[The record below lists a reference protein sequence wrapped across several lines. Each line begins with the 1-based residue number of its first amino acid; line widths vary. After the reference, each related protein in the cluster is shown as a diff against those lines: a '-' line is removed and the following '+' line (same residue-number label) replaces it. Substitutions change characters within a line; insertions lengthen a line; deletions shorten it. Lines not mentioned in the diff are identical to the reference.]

1 MIQITRSFVAAASAI
16 CLAVACSPAGGQSTA
31 EPGATQTDAGYLDI
45 VTFSEENGS
54 VLIGNPEAEVE
65 LVEYASLTCG
75 HCKDFHIDVLT
86 SIKKDYIATGK
97 IRFVF
102 QEFPTPPV
110 EIALAGFALARC
122 SGESGYLGTLDD
134 FFGSQDEIFNAGRA
148 GTIGP
153 ALIELGERNGI
164 KEADFENC
172 ITNQNYRRAVSESVN
187 YGQTQ
192 SVQSTPSLF
201 LNGEKLETAESRT
214 AAGLAGLIDAA
225 LEAGT
230 VTED

>member
-1 MIQITRSFVAAASAI
+1 MMQITRSLVTAAAAI
-16 CLAVACSPAGGQSTA
+16 CLVVSCSPAGDESSTA
-31 EPGATQTDAGYLDI
+31 PSATQTDAGYLDI
-45 VTFSEENGS
+45 VSFSEENGS
-54 VLIGNPEAEVE
+54 VVIGNPDAEVE

-75 HCKDFHIDVLT
+75 HCKDFHTDVLT

-97 IRFVF
+97 VRFVF

-134 FFGSQDEIFNAGRA
+134 FFGRQDDIFTAARA

-153 ALIELGERNGI
+153 VLIELGERNGTE
-164 KEADFENC
+164 EADFENC
-172 ITNQNYRRAVSESVN
+172 ITNQNYRRAVSDSVTF
-187 YGQTQ
+187 GQSQ
-192 SVQSTPSLF
+192 NVNSTPSLF

-214 AAGLAGLIDAA
+214 APGLAALIDAA
-225 LEAGT
+225 LEMDT
-230 VTED
+230 TTEN